1 VISPKLFSMLVVMAI
16 ATTLMAGPALRLLDP
31 RQELSTPAEDELG
44 LAEPGVPSLRSIV
57 VAPQDDRNLDALLA
71 LSTPLAQSQPRRELV
86 IVEALR
92 STSLVAGRLRDQD
105 EVARASRR
113 LDDKRRL
120 LGQEGVSARV
130 AAFTSGDPGRDYVRI
145 ASREQ
150 VDLILVDGRRPVL
163 GEGVPAG
170 PVGRVLDQ
178 APCDVAVLVERREA
192 PVVDAVHPVAVPFGG
207 AEHDWAALELGTSIA
222 SARGARLRLIGS
234 TGVDGDAGRLLAQ
247 ASTVVQGFTGVEVE
261 SVLIEPGGSLV
272 EATAD
277 AGLLVLGLA
286 EGWRDQGLGP
296 VRAAIARR
304 AAASV
309 LFVRRGRRSGL
320 LAPEGS
326 DLTRVRWSSLEPIGP
341 AGAA

>member
-1 VISPKLFSMLVVMAI
+1 MLVVMAI
-16 ATTLMAGPALRLLDP
+16 VTTLMAGPALRLLDP

-44 LAEPGVPSLRSIV
+44 QAEPGVPALRSIV
-57 VAPQDDRNLDALLA
+57 VAPQDDRNLDPLLA
-71 LSTPLAQSQPRRELV
+71 LAEPLARSQPPRELV
-86 IVEALR
+86 IVEVLR
-92 STSLVAGRLRDQD
+92 PTSLVAGRLRDQD
-105 EVARASRR
+105 EVASASRR

-120 LGQEGVSARV
+120 LAQSGISARV
-130 AAFTSGDPGRDYVRI
+130 AAFTSGDPGRDYIRI

-150 VDLILVDGRRPVL
+150 VDLILLDGRRPLL

-170 PVGRVLDQ
+170 AVGRVLDE

-192 PVVDAVHPVAVPFGG
+192 PLVDAAHPVAVPFGG
-207 AEHDWAALELGTSIA
+207 AEHDWAALELGTAVA

-234 TGVDGDAGRLLAQ
+234 TGAEGDAGRLLAQ

-261 SVLIEPGGSLV
+261 SVLIQPGAGLV
-272 EATAD
+272 EATDD

-309 LFVRRGRRSGL
+309 LFVRRGHRPGM
-320 LAPEGS
+320 LAPEGA
-326 DLTRVRWSSLEPIGP
+326 DLTRVRWSTLEPMGP
-341 AGAA
+341 VGGAP